1 MFSLTD
7 TPAFMKYPTPYA
19 AARPTAATDAG
30 AQSLA
35 RSSTAPSL
43 RPAMGLTGTVAP
55 SSPAKISAAA
65 FVVKRGPSI
74 RPSPGAGA
82 SSPLRSPV
90 PTQAV
95 EQRSRVVDGAA
106 VKRESQLQFTNMGYR
121 PSSSPSFF
129 FFFSFLRGH
138 HRFISFDCAWTLFFF
153 LGLSAPPLALP
164 GLFIVLL

>member
-1 MFSLTD
+1 
-7 TPAFMKYPTPYA
+7 MKYPTPYA
-19 AARPTAATDAG
+19 AAHPTTPADAG

-74 RPSPGAGA
+74 RPSPGVGA

-95 EQRSRVVDGAA
+95 EQRGRVVDGAA
-106 VKRESQLQFTNMGYR
+106 AKRESQLQFSNMGYR
-121 PSSSPSFF
+121 PSTSPRHHLFFYIRAGSGTLFSFSSPFRATTCSVVH
-129 FFFSFLRGH
+129 LRLSLCWFYICTPGQ
-138 HRFISFDCAWTLFFF
+138 AG
-153 LGLSAPPLALP
+153 LGLGLA
-164 GLFIVLL
+164 